1 MQDFRRLRVWEKSH
15 HLALVIYRVTT
26 TFPKEELFGLTSQIR
41 RAAVSV
47 PANLAEGCGRSGR
60 LDRARFVQIAMGS
73 ASELQYHLLLVHDLR
88 LLGAQEYKRLSAQVT
103 EVKQMLSALIKKLRT
118 DD

>member
-1 MQDFRRLRVWEKSH
+1 MQDFRKLRVWEKSH
-15 HLALVIYRVTT
+15 HLTLAIYRATA
-26 TFPKEELFGLTSQIR
+26 TFPKDEQFGLVSQIR

-47 PANLAEGCGRSGR
+47 SANLAEGCGRSGR
-60 LDRARFVQIAMGS
+60 LELARFVQIAMGS

-88 LLGAQEYKRLSAQVT
+88 LVGPQDYKKLSAQVT
-103 EVKQMLSALIKKLRT
+103 EVKQMLAALVRKLRT